1 MPVIFAA
8 DAPTFKLA
16 EASHTVFTGLAS
28 PSRGAHETSVWR
40 VALAPGT
47 PSSTPHSLDHEEI
60 LVALAGRAVA
70 SIAGSEYAISP
81 GDAIIVPAGAPFSL
95 QNPHPAVFEALAV
108 LPVGARAK
116 IGPDAWFTP
125 PWAV

>member
-16 EASHTVFTGLAS
+16 DAAHTVFTGLAS
-28 PSRGAHETSVWR
+28 PSRGALETSVWR

-47 PSSTPHSLDHEEI
+47 PSAPHSLDHEEI
-60 LVALAGRAVA
+60 VVALAGQAVA
-70 SIAGSEYAISP
+70 SISGTEYAIGP

-95 QNPHPAVFEALAV
+95 QNPHTAAFEALAV
-108 LPVGARAK
+108 LPVGARAQM
-116 IGPDAWFTP
+116 GPDQWFTP